1 MQLELLETEIRILE
15 KQEIERLETLKET
28 ETKKAI
34 IAVAKIKQNS
44 DVPKENYSE
53 EITLKAFNLVE
64 ELKKLRKLRKT
75 KLKKK
80 VHDNVAEEHKV
91 QTEKEENLP
100 DCIDC
105 EILSNSHCC
114 VKYFRVL
121 LH

>member
-15 KQEIERLETLKET
+15 KQEIERRETLKET
-28 ETKKAI
+28 ENKKATSE
-34 IAVAKIKQNS
+34 AKKQQNS

-53 EITLKAFNLVE
+53 DITLKAFNLVE

-80 VHDNVAEEHKV
+80 VHDNVAEEHEV